1 MQHCDSLFHA
11 ARILTQDA
19 GRTILEDAALA
30 VRNGRI
36 AAVGLPVLLITLPV
50 ICYLVWLFVKL
61 QRLSR
66 RQKWLRNRLMTR
78 NGHPPVRRSRQ
89 RRHRKE

>member
-1 MQHCDSLFHA
+1 M
-11 ARILTQDA
+11 
-19 GRTILEDAALA
+19 
-30 VRNGRI
+30 
-36 AAVGLPVLLITLPV
+36 GLPVLLITLPV

>member
-36 AAVGLPVLLITLPV
+36 AAVGENLPDG
-50 ICYLVWLFVKL
+50 
-61 QRLSR
+61 SR
-66 RQKWLRNRLMTR
+66 T
-78 NGHPPVRRSRQ
+78 VR
-89 RRHRKE
+89 KD